1 MYPKRHPLRAF
12 LLILTLTVLACTIPG
27 RDPSGPAPTPT
38 PLGDT
43 LTFKIPVYTYNLE
56 PGSIVPGTQLEY
68 VGRDEGIF
76 NVKIDGLPASKRTG
90 DSFIWNG
97 IMAPGVH
104 GSYNL
109 RITTAILGGLPVGGP
124 VDITIFNP
132 DPIERPNTPLNEEI
146 FLNFNNLF
154 VDYQVPAGR
163 QIPGSTLI
171 FEGLVTQGEGEQ
183 ATQLAQLSGLTGYPY
198 LALGDSL
205 VWMGNLRENVVI
217 RYNLRA
223 LAVNENGLRLD
234 GTAELWILN
243 Q

>member
-1 MYPKRHPLRAF
+1 MQPKINALGGF
-12 LLILTLTVLACTIPG
+12 VLLIILTTLACTIPG
-27 RDPSGPAPTPT
+27 RGSSGPAATPT
-38 PLGDT
+38 PMGDT
-43 LTFKIPVYTYNLE
+43 LIFKIPVYTYNLE
-56 PGSIVPGTQLEY
+56 PGGIVPGTRLEY
-68 VGRDEGIF
+68 VGRDEGIY

-124 VDITIFNP
+124 VDLTILNP
-132 DPIERPNTPLNEEI
+132 NPIERTALPLNEEI
-146 FLNFNNLF
+146 FLAYNNIL
-154 VDYQVPAGR
+154 VNYIIPQGR

-171 FEGLVTQGEGEQ
+171 FEGIVTQGEGEQ

-198 LALGDSL
+198 LAIGDSL
-205 VWMGNLRENVVI
+205 VWMGNLRDNVVV

-223 LAVNENGLRLD
+223 LAINDNGLRLD

>member
-1 MYPKRHPLRAF
+1 MQSKPHAF
-12 LLILTLTVLACTIPG
+12 IGFILLIILTTLACSIPG
-27 RDPSGPAPTPT
+27 RGSSGPAATPT
-38 PLGDT
+38 PMGDT
-43 LTFKIPVYTYNLE
+43 IVFKIPVYTYTLE
-56 PGSIVPGTQLEY
+56 PGKVVPGTRLEY
-68 VGRDEGIF
+68 VGRDEGVY
-76 NVKIDGLPASKRTG
+76 NVKIDGLAASKRTG

-97 IMAPGVH
+97 IMAPGVY

-132 DPIERPNTPLNEEI
+132 DPIERTDFPPNEQIL
-146 FLNFNNLF
+146 FLFNNLLIN
-154 VDYQVPAGR
+154 YIIPQGR

-171 FEGLVTQGEGEQ
+171 YEGIFTQGEGEQ

-198 LALGDSL
+198 LAIGDSL
-205 VWMGNLRENVVI
+205 VWMGNLRDNVVV

-223 LAVNENGLRLD
+223 LAINEDGLRLD
-234 GTAELWILN
+234 GTAELWIVN